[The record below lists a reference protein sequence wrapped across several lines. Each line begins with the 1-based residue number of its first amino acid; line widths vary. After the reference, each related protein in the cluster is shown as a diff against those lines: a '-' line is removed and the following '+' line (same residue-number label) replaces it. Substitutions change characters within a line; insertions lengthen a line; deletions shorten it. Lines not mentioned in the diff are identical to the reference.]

1 MGADTRIYKIRIF
14 GIDIQQIQI
23 VNLVNCIVK
32 GEQWVIRMVWF
43 VGGKSWLK
51 LSIKVVYTAIIRYK
65 YSQHKF
71 QLNNCNKKQK

>member
-1 MGADTRIYKIRIF
+1 MGADIRIYKIRIF

-43 VGGKSWLK
+43 VGGE
-51 LSIKVVYTAIIRYK
+51 IVAETEY
-65 YSQHKF
+65 
-71 QLNNCNKKQK
+71 